1 MDNRSDEKLN
11 RLLKEA
17 YPTVPVSPD
26 FTLNLWHKLMKSP
39 TPSPWIFPVPVY
51 SVAAAVG
58 ILFGVWTGLRL
69 SGPMADPRTAYL
81 RQTARL
87 DLFGNAPVDSVAG
100 SFIHLIKEG

>member
-1 MDNRSDEKLN
+1 MDNPSDQKLN

-17 YPTVPVSPD
+17 FPTVPVSPD

-39 TPSPWIFPVPVY
+39 IYSPWILPVPVY
-51 SVAAAVG
+51 SMAAAVG
-58 ILFGVWTGLRL
+58 ILFGIWTGLQVSVDARTL
-69 SGPMADPRTAYL
+69 SL

-100 SFIHLIKEG
+100 SLLTLIKEG